1 MDQKRFAA
9 MGMLVPSA
17 VTTVLLLSLF
27 FKNPNAMTR
36 LTLIPFLVCGLASLI
51 KSLLLLCNRPRYVAL
66 CNRVFAG
73 GFLLFWFGVLFVWCV
88 TAFRDNTPLLSLLS
102 LPFWF
107 VGFYLAKRYLLPRKA
122 GEGTAR
128 KKTGR
133 RARLRINPKVA
144 ISCFL
149 VGVILIAGVSL
160 LFFGIRDTWRLRTAT
175 RGYAVTQGYF
185 MDYRIYSQDEDG
197 TTYQLIYAYQVDGVE
212 YTVHTDYGAGQIPAE
227 NSQREVRYD
236 PSNPSKAVLSG
247 ANGKNMMLFFG
258 LFFTLGALAFILAAL
273 SIKGCFDR
281 FRIDVMGAYIGFVLL
296 AVGAGLLL
304 FQSGTASS
312 FWEGIRPMGL
322 WVLIPILFLGIG
334 VYLLM
339 RSLFFVRQGGK
350 TPQ

>member
-1 MDQKRFAA
+1 M
-9 MGMLVPSA
+9 
-17 VTTVLLLSLF
+17 
-27 FKNPNAMTR
+27 
-36 LTLIPFLVCGLASLI
+36 
-51 KSLLLLCNRPRYVAL
+51 
-66 CNRVFAG
+66 
-73 GFLLFWFGVLFVWCV
+73 
-88 TAFRDNTPLLSLLS
+88 
-102 LPFWF
+102 
-107 VGFYLAKRYLLPRKA
+107 
-122 GEGTAR
+122 
-128 KKTGR
+128 
-133 RARLRINPKVA
+133 
-144 ISCFL
+144 
-149 VGVILIAGVSL
+149 
-160 LFFGIRDTWRLRTAT
+160 
-175 RGYAVTQGYF
+175 
-185 MDYRIYSQDEDG
+185 
-197 TTYQLIYAYQVDGVE
+197 E
-212 YTVHTDYGAGQIPAE
+212 YTAPYGLRAPGRFQAE